1 VIRWL
6 VRIVLAL
13 VLVTL
18 AGIAWRGGTT
28 AGASLLVRDM
38 LPRVLP
44 GFAVEQLEGTLWQGL
59 GLRGVAYADDATRV
73 TLDGIE
79 WSWDLSALWD
89 RRLHIASLRLGRLIV
104 ELGGRGEP
112 SEGDGATVILPFQLQ
127 LPEVTIAAVEIR
139 DGQTSTVLEDIS
151 ASLEVDR
158 QLRVQA
164 LALTLAEP
172 LVRLQAQGEVTLD
185 DTLMPLALDFDWQ
198 GELRELGASAGRG
211 RLNGNLAD
219 LSFEHQLAAPYV
231 ISSRGRVSGLQDDS
245 GVRLEVDG
253 DWQGLRWPVAGERLA
268 LSEAGRYRV
277 VGPLDALAFELRADL
292 TLQTYP
298 RGDLELKAT
307 LRKDRVELA
316 SLVLSTPVGRMHAN
330 GRVGFSPAVSWQLAL
345 QGEGLDPA
353 LLGEPWSG
361 RLDLRADASG
371 RLEGDAPSGRVSLRR
386 LHGVLRDYPF
396 DAHGEILLAPGRI
409 AIEDMQLSSGD
420 ADFTADGQLM
430 PGLDLDVVAKAPDLA
445 QLWPGLSGELNGQ
458 ARISGMPA
466 QPELRGE
473 FAGSRLAYADLRVE
487 QLDIALDW
495 PSRGPDKGLVR
506 LVAEGLV
513 IAEEQWDRAEL
524 RLEGAPGQ
532 HRLTAALQDGV
543 PALDLILEGGWDGQT
558 WQGELQQ
565 LRSEGLGKG
574 VWVNEAPAPLRLAA
588 ENARLAPLCLVQAS
602 QQVCLGGKWRAN
614 GPVDGLVT
622 LQAVELDNLAALLPP
637 DYLLEGQLTGEARVS
652 GPADHPTVKA
662 SLVPSDGRLVVR
674 TEEDDEPLALR
685 YSDARVDLDYQNGAL
700 KADAGLLLQERARA
714 RLSIQTRPD
723 PKGGADRLQGSIEA
737 SLPDLQALAALVPQ
751 GQILAGSADASAQIG
766 GTVEQPRVT
775 GELNIFDTVLEYPDL
790 GLRLEAL
797 RVRLASSGD
806 TRLTITGG
814 ARSGEKEGEGDLRLD
829 GWVLL
834 EPDAG
839 WPLSLNIRGERVVAV
854 RLPDTRVLVSPDL
867 QLGGNAQALE
877 VKGRVV
883 VPEADIEVRELP
895 AGAITVSGD
904 EILLDAGIQQTGR
917 GQPTAV
923 KVSGRVALELG
934 DKVRFKGFGLTTLLQ
949 GKLGLQLQPGY
960 TEAVGNIDLQEG
972 RYKAWGQDLNIEQG
986 RLLFAGPVDNPGVD
1000 LRALRVSKDGEVKAY
1015 LEVSGN
1021 LRKPVTKVR
1030 TEPATSDTDALSYLL
1045 NGTAMGESEGL
1056 NKAQLLQA
1064 AAGLGLEKTL
1074 PALNAIQE
1082 ESGLDELGLD
1092 TEGGLEGSALVA
1104 GKYLTP
1110 DLYLRYIQGLF
1121 DPSAILSLRYRL
1133 SEHASVETRSGTTQ
1147 SVELI
1152 YTLEHD

>member
-1 VIRWL
+1 MIRWL
-6 VRIVLAL
+6 LRIVLAL
-13 VLVTL
+13 LLLTL
-18 AGIAWRGGTT
+18 AGIAWLGGTT
-28 AGASLLVRDM
+28 AGASLLLRDM

-59 GLRGVAYADDATRV
+59 GLRGVVYADDATRV

-79 WSWDLSALWD
+79 WSWHLPALRD
-89 RRLHIASLRLGRLIV
+89 RKLQIASLRLGRLVV
-104 ELGGRGEP
+104 ELDGSGEP
-112 SEGDGATVILPFQLQ
+112 SDGGGATVALPLQLQ
-127 LPEVTIAAVEIR
+127 LPEVAIAALEIR
-139 DGQTSTVLEDIS
+139 DGESRTVLEDIS

-172 LVRLQAQGEVTLD
+172 RVRLQTQGELTLD
-185 DTLMPLALDFDWQ
+185 DTLMPLAFDFDWQ
-198 GELRELGASAGRG
+198 GELPELGASAGRG
-211 RLNGNLAD
+211 RLHGNLAD
-219 LSFEHQLAAPYV
+219 LSFEHQLTAPYV
-231 ISSRGRVSGLQDDS
+231 LSSRGRVTGLQDDS
-245 GVRLEVDG
+245 GLRLEVDG

-268 LSEAGRYRV
+268 LSEAGRYRA
-277 VGPLDALAFELRADL
+277 VGPLDALALELRADL
-292 TLQTYP
+292 ALQAYP

-307 LRKDRVELA
+307 LRADRVEIA
-316 SLVLSTPVGRMHAN
+316 SLALSTPAGHLRAN
-330 GRVGFSPAVSWQLAL
+330 GRVGFSPTVSWELAL

-396 DAHGEILLAPGRI
+396 DARGEILLAPGRI
-409 AIEDMQLSSGD
+409 AIEDMQVSSGD

-430 PGLDLDVVAKAPDLA
+430 PGYDLDVVAKAPDLA

-458 ARISGMPA
+458 ARISGTPA

-495 PSRGPDKGLVR
+495 PSRRPGEGLVR
-506 LVAEGLV
+506 LVAGGLV
-513 IAEEQWDRAEL
+513 VAEQQWDRAEL
-524 RLEGAPGQ
+524 RLEGAPGR

-543 PALDLILEGGWDGQT
+543 PALDLILEGAWDGQA
-558 WQGELQQ
+558 WQGGLQQ

-588 ENARLAPLCLVQAS
+588 QSARLAPLCLVQAS
-602 QQVCLGGKWRAN
+602 QRVCLNGKWRAS
-614 GPVDGLVT
+614 GPVDALVS
-622 LQAVELDNLAALLPP
+622 LQAVELDNLAVLLPP

-652 GPADHPTVKA
+652 GPADRPLVKA
-662 SLVPSDGRLVVR
+662 SLVPSDGRLILR
-674 TEEDDEPLALR
+674 TGDQDEPLELR

-700 KADAGLLLQERARA
+700 RADAGLVLQEQARA
-714 RLSIQTRPD
+714 RLSIETRPN
-723 PKGGADRLQGSIEA
+723 PKGGADRLQGSVEA

-751 GQILAGSADASAQIG
+751 GQIRAGSANASAQIG
-766 GTVEQPRVT
+766 GTLEQPRVT
-775 GELNIFDTVLEYPDL
+775 GELNIVDTVLEYPDL
-790 GLRLEAL
+790 GLRLEDL

-814 ARSGEKEGEGDLRLD
+814 ARSGEKEGEGDLSLD

-839 WPLSLNIRGERVVAV
+839 WPLSLNIQGERVVAV

-867 QLGGNAQALE
+867 QLAGNTQVLE

-904 EILLDAGIQQTGR
+904 EVLLDAGKETGR

-934 DKVRFKGFGLTTLLQ
+934 DKVRFKGFGLTTRLE

-960 TEAVGNIDLQEG
+960 AEAVGNVDLQEG
-972 RYKAWGQDLNIEQG
+972 RYKAWGQDLRIEQG

-1000 LRALRVSKDGEVKAY
+1000 LRALRLSNDGKVKAY
-1015 LEVSGN
+1015 LEVSGS
-1021 LRKPVTKVR
+1021 LRKPVTGVR
-1030 TEPATSDTDALSYLL
+1030 TEPPTSETDALSYLL
-1045 NGTAMGESEGL
+1045 NGAPMGAGGGVDQ
-1056 NKAQLLQA
+1056 AQLLA
-1064 AAGLGLEKTL
+1064 AAGSLGLEKAL
-1074 PALNAIQE
+1074 PALRAIQE
-1082 ESGLDELGLD
+1082 ESGLDELGVNSD
-1092 TEGGLEGSALVA
+1092 AGLEGSALVA

-1110 DLYLRYIQGLF
+1110 DLYVRYIQGLF
-1121 DPSAILSLRYRL
+1121 DPSAVLSLRYRL
-1133 SEHASVETRSGTTQ
+1133 TERASVETRSGTTQ